1 MNKLFI
7 ILNNELGAPQVL
19 HGETGGAGDFS
30 GLLFLLLIIL
40 VFYFFFIRPQMKKQ
54 KQLRQF
60 REQLKKGDKV
70 VTIGG
75 IHGKIVEEQEQSFT
89 LEVEDGTRF
98 RVQKSAIAMEGAS
111 EQLGDRR

>member
-7 ILNNELGAPQVL
+7 ILTSELGAHNIL
-19 HGETGGAGDFS
+19 HAESADPGGYS
-30 GLLFLLLIIL
+30 GLIFLLLIIL

-70 VTIGG
+70 ITIGG

-98 RVQKSAIAMEGAS
+98 RVQKTAIAMDGAS
-111 EQLGDRR
+111 EQLGERR